1 MGKRKTRGKFIAL
14 EGPDG
19 TGKSTQALLLASF
32 LKGLGIEAKVTREPY
47 DPEILKALEKSESKE
62 ASCLLFAAD
71 RAIHSQK
78 IERLL
83 EKGYWVISDRFT
95 DSSLA
100 YQAGG
105 WGMDLEKV
113 EKINAFATSLR
124 PDLTLIFSCPPGIC
138 ARRMQRR
145 GKESGFD
152 SDFLLQ
158 KKVGCLYGLLARRG
172 GGRKIVDASQ
182 DLGKVE
188 ARVKREVKRKWRLE
202 KK

>member
-1 MGKRKTRGKFIAL
+1 MERRKTRGKFIAL

-32 LKGLGIEAKVTREPY
+32 LKGMGIEAKVTREPY
-47 DPEILKALEKSESKE
+47 DPGILKALAKSESKE

-83 EKGYWVISDRFT
+83 EEGFWVISDRFI

-113 EKINAFATSLR
+113 EEINAFATSLR
-124 PDLTLIFSCPPGIC
+124 PDLTLIFSCPPAVC

-158 KKVGCLYGLLARRG
+158 KKVGCLYGVLTRRG
-172 GGRKIVDASQ
+172 GERKIVDASQ
-182 DLGKVE
+182 DPLKVE
-188 ARVKREVKRKWRLE
+188 ARVRREVKRKWRL
-202 KK
+202 KKR